1 VLGQNA
7 SSPEESTRIAVA
19 TIIGEV
25 IWPIFE
31 VLFDTNYY
39 HFFKLVQWPG
49 CSAVLLETLVQQ
61 LTTTLDD
68 ENATVR
74 QLCLQGLSHIAN
86 APPHLVSKLFMTRRL
101 NS

>member
-39 HFFKLVQWPG
+39 HFFEVGSVARLQCSFAG
-49 CSAVLLETLVQQ
+49 DTCSAADNHT
-61 LTTTLDD
+61 
-68 ENATVR
+68 
-74 QLCLQGLSHIAN
+74 
-86 APPHLVSKLFMTRRL
+86 
-101 NS
+101 